1 MSSIKKQLYNFQ
13 YLAFNSFI
21 ISSYILIFLTTLG
34 LSTNAVVYLNIMDYY
49 IRIYICLFLIYRFNP
64 FRKIEFN
71 DLDRQIAFSSG
82 LFLLTTSALNNY
94 IVTIQ
99 KYMVNIFNNIKNKID
114 NKSIYML
121 N

>member
-1 MSSIKKQLYNFQ
+1 MPSIKKELYNFQ

-34 LSTNAVVYLNIMDYY
+34 LSKNAVDYLNLIDYY

-64 FRKIEFN
+64 LRKIEFN
-71 DLDRQIAFSSG
+71 ELDRQIAFSAG

-94 IVTIQ
+94 IIILQT
-99 KYMVNIFNNIKNKID
+99 YMLDFIKSIKNKV
-114 NKSIYML
+114 NL
-121 N
+121 

>member
-1 MSSIKKQLYNFQ
+1 MSTIKKQIYNFQ
-13 YLAFNSFI
+13 YLAFNTFI

-34 LSTNAVVYLNIMDYY
+34 LSSDAIKYLNFMDYY

-64 FRKIEFN
+64 FRTIEFN

-94 IVTIQ
+94 IIYIKEFMAKSVD
-99 KYMVNIFNNIKNKID
+99 NIKSKIY
-114 NKSIYML
+114 KSSIYML
-121 N
+121 K